1 MFIMKEFLISLIKQD
16 RLKLVESS
24 ENIFNSYLEK
34 SSSNFESAKILL
46 EANKLEESV
55 SLVYYSMYNLV
66 LALLYKVGIKSENHS
81 GSIILLKELFDFDN
95 QLIFEAKKER
105 IDKQYYVGFEVSK
118 KEVEESLVIAENF
131 NRDLK
136 GFVSGLNK
144 IDIKNYRNKFE
155 DLIN

>member
-1 MFIMKEFLISLIKQD
+1 MKEFLISLIKQD